1 MLIAERFKSERER
14 LDLTQPEVAVLAQVG
29 KTTVIN
35 WEKSAS
41 SPTAVQLE
49 ALARVGFDSLYVIT
63 GQRTGGVKP
72 APTLTADEEELLA
85 LFRAAPLAVKAAAIG
100 ALHGAA
106 AAPGAAK
113 PRAKAQPRSA
123 PAKASPEGSV
133 TQTNHGGLNI
143 AVDGHVVQGDV
154 INGVPA
160 AGKTARG
167 RKGAS

>member
-14 LDLTQPEVAVLAQVG
+14 LGLTQPEVAVLAQVG

-49 ALARVGFDSLYVIT
+49 ALARVGFDCLYVIT

-72 APTLTADEEELLA
+72 APTLTTDEEELLA
-85 LFRAAPLAVKAAAIG
+85 LFRVAPLAVKAAAIG

-106 AAPGAAK
+106 AAPRVVK

-123 PAKASPEGSV
+123 TAKAGSGSGAI
-133 TQTNHGGLNI
+133 QNFHGT
-143 AVDGHVVQGDV
+143 VQG
-154 INGVPA
+154 GV
-160 AGKTARG
+160 AGGNIIYRG
-167 RKGAS
+167 TDKDEGGQ